1 MSKAAELAALI
12 SSQSALEN
20 RNVIIN
26 GAMQVAQRSTS
37 ETGLGSANGYHTVD
51 RWQTTAANTA
61 GRFTQEQSTD
71 APSGFAFSTKL
82 SCTTADTSIAADE
95 LVKFRQKIEAQN
107 LIRFAKGTSD
117 AKRYALSFYVKGNAN
132 ATYVAELYDADN
144 ARQISKTFNVT
155 TSWNRV
161 ELDFPADTSGALNND
176 NGTGIIMQIYL
187 HAGSTFTSG
196 TLNSS
201 AWAASTDANRAVG
214 ISSFFDSTSRTFFIT
229 GIQLELGEQAT
240 PFEHRSFADEYNR
253 CLRYTYVPRND
264 SVSTSDG
271 SAFSIGYCNSGPVG
285 VYCAVFPVPM
295 RDIPTLTT
303 TSSSGALEQAYHNN
317 TVSSHNATDMTYLAS
332 ISGNQK
338 GWFII
343 GGASFSG
350 GESAHC
356 RYATGNIADNIIV
369 FSAEL

>member
-12 SSQSALEN
+12 GSQSALSN
-20 RNVIIN
+20 RNLIIN
-26 GAMQVAQRSTS
+26 GAMQVAQRGTSSTS
-37 ETGLGSANGYHTVD
+37 NGYATVD
-51 RWQTTAANTA
+51 RWNTSRSNLDDA
-61 GRFTQEQSTD
+61 VITFSQDTD
-71 APSGFAFSTKL
+71 VPSGEGFAKSFKVNVG
-82 SCTTADTSIAADE
+82 TAESALAADE
-95 LVKFRQKIEAQN
+95 QLNFHQRFEGQN
-107 LIRFAKGTSD
+107 LQSLKKGTSS
-117 AKRYALSFYVKGNAN
+117 AVSSTVSFFVKSNTTG
-132 ATYVAELYDADN
+132 TY
-144 ARQISKTFNVT
+144 I
-155 TSWNRV
+155 V
-161 ELDFPADTSGALNND
+161 ELFDND
-176 NGTGIIMQIYL
+176 NSRIMCKSYTISSANTWEKKIITFPGDTTGAMDNDANRSMDIRWWLAAGTD
-187 HAGSTFTSG
+187 FTSG
-196 TLNSS
+196 SLGTS
-201 AWAASTDANRAVG
+201 WASTVAANRAVG
-214 ISSFFDSTSRTFFIT
+214 QVNLLASTNNWYIT
-229 GIQLELGEQAT
+229 GIQWELGEQAT

-317 TVSSHNATDMTYLAS
+317 SVTSHNATDMTYLAS